1 MSLQNAVDL
10 TAAEPAADQKEKP
23 KIQPKVDK
31 AKPKKATVID
41 ETKDTEAERLLKA
54 RKVAINRLFDKVNLK
69 PVFADEITKKHKK
82 KGKMDSKRALLE
94 HYDGTEQKLKEKK
107 KEISKPK
114 AKDAK
119 GKGKAKAEEDEEA
132 ADEMSENQVNEV
144 FAKAVKNDANLPEM
158 DPPATFAL
166 KLR

>member
-1 MSLQNAVDL
+1 MQNAVDL
-10 TAAEPAADQKEKP
+10 TAAQPAADQKEKP
-23 KIQPKVDK
+23 KTVQPKAEK